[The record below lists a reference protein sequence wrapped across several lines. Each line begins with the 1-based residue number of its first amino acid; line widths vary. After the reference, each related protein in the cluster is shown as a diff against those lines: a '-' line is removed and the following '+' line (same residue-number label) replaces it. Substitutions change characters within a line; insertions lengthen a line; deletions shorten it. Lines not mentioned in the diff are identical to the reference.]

1 MGHDQDA
8 RKGTPVTKPIDL
20 KAKDLKAKRA
30 GLPSHGR
37 VEKGQCADLK
47 EVSASKELRRS
58 TAVSTLAA
66 ARVRKTAPKPEIV
79 EQIGLRLRGVYNDVL
94 MQPIPERFIDLLSQ
108 LEARIPAAT
117 HQGARS
123 TASKKDA
130 K

>member
-1 MGHDQDA
+1 
-8 RKGTPVTKPIDL
+8 VTKPIDL